1 MNTIIKLT
9 RSDLAHKSR
18 SQLAALFQ
26 QACLIVAAS
35 QSDLN
40 AAQSAL
46 AMIAQELAARE
57 STLKKIYRP

>member
-1 MNTIIKLT
+1 MDTIIKLT
-9 RSDLAHKSR
+9 RSDLARKSS

-26 QACLIVAAS
+26 QASLAVLAS

-46 AMIAQELAARE
+46 VMIDQELARRGPA
-57 STLKKIYRP
+57 P

>member
-9 RSDLAHKSR
+9 HADLARKSR

-26 QACLIVAAS
+26 QASLAVSVS

-46 AMIAQELAARE
+46 TMIDQELARRGPA
-57 STLKKIYRP
+57 L

>member
-9 RSDLAHKSR
+9 RADLARKSR

-26 QACLIVAAS
+26 QASVKVS
-35 QSDLN
+35 TSERDLN

-46 AMIAQELAARE
+46 AMIGQELARRGPA
-57 STLKKIYRP
+57 P

>member
-1 MNTIIKLT
+1 MNTIIKLN
-9 RSDLAHKSR
+9 RADLARKSR

-26 QACLIVAAS
+26 QASLAVSAS

-46 AMIAQELAARE
+46 TIIAQELARRDPA
-57 STLKKIYRP
+57 P

>member
-9 RSDLAHKSR
+9 RADLARKSR

-26 QACLIVAAS
+26 QASLAVSES

-46 AMIAQELAARE
+46 SMIDQELARRGPA
-57 STLKKIYRP
+57 P

>member
-9 RSDLAHKSR
+9 RSDLARKSR

-26 QACLIVAAS
+26 QASLAVSVS
-35 QSDLN
+35 QIDLN

-46 AMIAQELAARE
+46 AMIDQELARRGPA
-57 STLKKIYRP
+57 P

>member
-9 RSDLAHKSR
+9 RSDLARKSR

-26 QACLIVAAS
+26 QASVAVATS

-40 AAQSAL
+40 DAQSAL
-46 AMIAQELAARE
+46 AIIDQELARRGPA
-57 STLKKIYRP
+57 P

>member
-9 RSDLAHKSR
+9 RSDLARKSR
-18 SQLAALFQ
+18 SQLASLFL
-26 QACLIVAAS
+26 QASLAVSAS

-46 AMIAQELAARE
+46 SMIDQELTRRGPA
-57 STLKKIYRP
+57 P

>member
-9 RSDLAHKSR
+9 RSDLARKSR

-26 QACLIVAAS
+26 QASVKVSAS

-46 AMIAQELAARE
+46 SMIDQELARRGPA
-57 STLKKIYRP
+57 P

>member
-9 RSDLAHKSR
+9 RADLARKSR
-18 SQLAALFQ
+18 SQLVALFQ
-26 QACLIVAAS
+26 QANLAVSAS

-46 AMIAQELAARE
+46 VMIDQELARRGPA
-57 STLKKIYRP
+57 P

>member
-9 RSDLAHKSR
+9 RSDLARKSR

-26 QACLIVAAS
+26 QASLVVAAS

-46 AMIAQELAARE
+46 AMIDQELARRGPA
-57 STLKKIYRP
+57 P

>member
-9 RSDLAHKSR
+9 RVDLARKSR

-26 QACLIVAAS
+26 QANLAVSIS
-35 QSDLN
+35 QSELN

-46 AMIAQELAARE
+46 AMIDQELARRGPA
-57 STLKKIYRP
+57 P

>member
-1 MNTIIKLT
+1 MDTIIKLS
-9 RSDLAHKSR
+9 RADLARKSR

-26 QACLIVAAS
+26 QASLAVLVS

-46 AMIAQELAARE
+46 AMIDQELTRRGPA
-57 STLKKIYRP
+57 P

>member
-9 RSDLAHKSR
+9 RSDLARKSR

-26 QACLIVAAS
+26 HASLAVSAS

-46 AMIAQELAARE
+46 AMIDQELARRGPA
-57 STLKKIYRP
+57 P

>member
-1 MNTIIKLT
+1 MITIIKLT
-9 RSDLAHKSR
+9 RSDLAGKSR

-26 QACLIVAAS
+26 QACLAVSAS

-46 AMIAQELAARE
+46 AMIDQELARRGPA
-57 STLKKIYRP
+57 P

>member
-9 RSDLAHKSR
+9 RSDLARKSR

-26 QACLIVAAS
+26 QASLAVAAS
-35 QSDLN
+35 QSNLN

-46 AMIAQELAARE
+46 AMIDQELARRGPA
-57 STLKKIYRP
+57 P

>member
-9 RSDLAHKSR
+9 RSDLARKSR
-18 SQLAALFQ
+18 SQLAVLFQ
-26 QACLIVAAS
+26 QVSLAVSAS

-46 AMIAQELAARE
+46 AMIKAELSR
-57 STLKKIYRP
+57 RVPNP